1 VRLGQGSDGRII
13 GPSADGVLIE
23 RKVCPTCGARLERT
37 PLSSWSTTGTRVS
50 ALPPAV
56 AS

>member
-1 VRLGQGSDGRII
+1 MRLGQGSDGRII